1 MYTESKGKQMS
12 ELSTLKKTGNYLACV
27 SFSGSVL
34 DAESIRVSVGGENPW
49 RTGLTDFA
57 GRFSFKDIAQ
67 FNAAFLPVFEGTPG
81 YALIRTGTPVLYGI
95 CEMRK
100 ASNLGTEGAHV
111 NGKFLASGEFSQF
124 NDTLSAVPCL
134 RAMKSKARGWKAYLL
149 ETDED
154 IETALCMSEC
164 GTPNK
169 RDNFWHVAQRPC
181 GEVFL
186 TNDCSIIDEED
197 SFIGV
202 ILTERSLPVKQSL
215 LVRLSTA
222 GDCANSELATACALA
237 LVKDKA

>member
-1 MYTESKGKQMS
+1 MS

-57 GRFSFKDIAQ
+57 GRFSFKDIEQ

-81 YALIRTGTPVLYGI
+81 YALVRTGTPVLYGI

-111 NGKFLASGEFSQF
+111 NGKFIASGEFSQF
-124 NDTLSAVPCL
+124 NDTLTAVPCL
-134 RAMKSKARGWKAYLL
+134 RAMKAKTKGWKAYLL

-164 GTPNK
+164 RTPNK

-186 TNDCSIIDEED
+186 TNDCSTIEEDD
-197 SFIGV
+197 SFIGMV
-202 ILTERSLPVKQSL
+202 LTEQTLRVKQSL
-215 LVRLSTA
+215 VVKLSTA
-222 GDCANSELATACALA
+222 GESVQGELATTTALA
-237 LVKDKA
+237 CLKDKA